1 MQTERMTVGQFLKSY
16 WKDCINN
23 IKHPLNLLPTVLLSV
38 VWIVLG
44 WMAAKAKLALPL
56 QVLSFLTFTE
66 GGLFGGVIG
75 AVGGIVGKVVVAAFV
90 NAALLPLF
98 HGKMPFSG
106 VGNSFSQMALSMKIN
121 SAGAL
126 RPLFYGLGL
135 ALLLYSFMNVTQSG
149 QNAMVGIVAVVMLL
163 QNIGNK
169 GGFVWGFLFSM
180 ANSVTGGRTPDYST
194 VTRYL
199 MGMTMGF
206 TLAAG
211 LSLTGRPWCF
221 WLGLLM
227 LFLGLLLGLFGKKKS
242 TPPQVP
248 VPAGN

>member
-1 MQTERMTVGQFLKSY
+1 MTVGQFLKSY

-56 QVLSFLTFTE
+56 KVVSFLTFTE

-106 VGNSFSQMALSMKIN
+106 VGNSFGQMASSMRLSCGDVAAEHRQQGGLFVGLPVQHGQLGDRWAHTRLCHRHPRLDGHD
-121 SAGAL
+121 AGIHPRRRSESLGAAL
-126 RPLFYGLGL
+126 VLL
-135 ALLLYSFMNVTQSG
+135 AG
-149 QNAMVGIVAVVMLL
+149 
-163 QNIGNK
+163 
-169 GGFVWGFLFSM
+169 M
-180 ANSVTGGRTPDYST
+180 AHA
-194 VTRYL
+194 
-199 MGMTMGF
+199 
-206 TLAAG
+206 AAG
-211 LSLTGRPWCF
+211 L
-221 WLGLLM
+221 
-227 LFLGLLLGLFGKKKS
+227 
-242 TPPQVP
+242 
-248 VPAGN
+248 PAGLVRQEKAHPSSDSCAGIEVK

>member
-1 MQTERMTVGQFLKSY
+1 MTVGQFLKSY

-56 QVLSFLTFTE
+56 KVVSFLTFTE

-106 VGNSFSQMALSMKIN
+106 VGNSFGQMASSMRLN
-121 SAGAL
+121 STGAL
-126 RPLFYGLGL
+126 RAHTRLCHRHPRLDGHDAGIHPRRRSESLGAALVLL
-135 ALLLYSFMNVTQSG
+135 AG
-149 QNAMVGIVAVVMLL
+149 
-163 QNIGNK
+163 
-169 GGFVWGFLFSM
+169 M
-180 ANSVTGGRTPDYST
+180 AHA
-194 VTRYL
+194 
-199 MGMTMGF
+199 
-206 TLAAG
+206 AAG
-211 LSLTGRPWCF
+211 L
-221 WLGLLM
+221 
-227 LFLGLLLGLFGKKKS
+227 
-242 TPPQVP
+242 
-248 VPAGN
+248 PAGLVRQEKAHPSSDSCAGIEVK

>member
-1 MQTERMTVGQFLKSY
+1 MTVGQFLRSY
-16 WKDCINN
+16 WKDCVNDL
-23 IKHPLNLLPTVLLSV
+23 KHPLNLLPTVLLAV
-38 VWIVLG
+38 IWIVLG

-56 QVLSFLTFTE
+56 KVVSFLTFTE

-106 VGNSFSQMALSMKIN
+106 VGNSFSQMASSMRLN

-126 RPLFYGLGL
+126 RPLFYGLGV

-169 GGFVWGFLFSM
+169 GGFLWGFLFSM
-180 ANSVTGGRTPDYST
+180 ANSVTGGRVPD
-194 VTRYL
+194 
-199 MGMTMGF
+199 
-206 TLAAG
+206 
-211 LSLTGRPWCF
+211 
-221 WLGLLM
+221 
-227 LFLGLLLGLFGKKKS
+227 
-242 TPPQVP
+242 
-248 VPAGN
+248 

>member
-1 MQTERMTVGQFLKSY
+1 MEKERMTVGQFLRSY
-16 WKDCINN
+16 WKDCVNN
-23 IKHPLNLLPTVLLSV
+23 LKHPLNLLPTVVLAV

-56 QVLSFLTFTE
+56 KVVSFLTFTE

-106 VGNSFSQMALSMKIN
+106 VGNSFSQMASSMKLN

-126 RPLFYGLGL
+126 RPLFYGIGA

-169 GGFVWGFLFSM
+169 GGFLWGFLFSM
-180 ANSVTGGRTPDYST
+180 ANSVTGGRVPDYAT
-194 VTRYL
+194 VTLAL
-199 MGMTMGF
+199 MGMTVGF

-211 LSLTGRPWCF
+211 LSLTGLHWCF
-221 WLGLLM
+221 WLAWPMLLIG
-227 LFLGLLLGLFGKKKS
+227 FLLGLFGKKKS
-242 TPPQVP
+242 TPPP
-248 VPAGN
+248 MPMPAAQ